1 MWGEFWGSC
10 CHNLYVFWNQ
20 VDSNRYVDKCL
31 DSGYISKIGI
41 IGFNDGLDLGQIKP
55 KTTHFN
61 GILA

>member
-1 MWGEFWGSC
+1 M
-10 CHNLYVFWNQ
+10 FWNQ
-20 VDSNRYVDKCL
+20 VDNNRYVDKWL

-41 IGFNDGLDLGQIKP
+41 IGFNDGLDLGQIKT